1 MLRFI
6 SKSFDVIL
14 LMAIALSVLL
24 IFIDLKLTSILVAS
38 LVTVLVVKKILVS
51 LSLKFHKHIYLK

>member
-1 MLRFI
+1 MLKFF

-14 LMAIALSVLL
+14 LMAIVLSVMLV
-24 IFIDLKLTSILVAS
+24 FIDLKLTSILVAS
-38 LVTVLVVKKILVS
+38 LVTVLIVKKILVS

>member
-1 MLRFI
+1 MLKFF

-14 LMAIALSVLL
+14 LMAIVLSVMLV
-24 IFIDLKLTSILVAS
+24 FIDLKLTSILVAS